1 VAELAACSEAI
12 SFIEDS
18 THACGTHPG
27 DQDEISLTE
36 SMQSF

>member
-1 VAELAACSEAI
+1 MPELAALSEDT

-18 THACGTHPG
+18 THACGTDPG
-27 DQDEISLTE
+27 DQDEIPLTE